1 MFRCLELKIR
11 AILGAVHPGSTFLRG
26 GLRTCAA
33 GSRIERSREEGRA
46 DLSKT
51 RSGDSASRNA
61 GQVRKAGR
69 SARPSIERSLQ
80 VLTHIAASGRPLA
93 LAEICEQLA
102 LPKSTASR
110 ICERLRRSG
119 YLVHEP
125 GGKHTV
131 IGPRLFRLGL
141 DVVRNSG
148 ANSRRHAV
156 LVELVE
162 EIGETCN
169 LTMLAGG
176 EVLYLDRVETRW
188 PLRLALEPGSRVPLH
203 CTASGKLFLSAMAP
217 GERDALLQG
226 MELTPCTPRSLTNL
240 SRLMREV
247 KRIAERG
254 YSLDNEEF
262 ITGLVAVAVPVVD
275 ESGQPVAALACHAP
289 VARLD
294 LRGAVALVPRL
305 RQAAQRIAATAKSG
319 EP

>member
-1 MFRCLELKIR
+1 M
-11 AILGAVHPGSTFLRG
+11 
-26 GLRTCAA
+26 
-33 GSRIERSREEGRA
+33 
-46 DLSKT
+46 SKT
-51 RSGDSASRNA
+51 RSGDGPSRKTE
-61 GQVRKAGR
+61 GQVRRAGR
-69 SARPSIERSLQ
+69 NARPSIERSLQ
-80 VLTHIAASGRPLA
+80 VLAHVAAAGRPLA
-93 LAEICEQLA
+93 LNELCERLG

-110 ICERLRRSG
+110 ICERLRRGG

-125 GGKHTV
+125 GGKQTV

-148 ANSRRHAV
+148 ASSRRHAV
-156 LVELVE
+156 LFELVE

-203 CTASGKLFLSAMAP
+203 CTASGKLFLSAMTSD
-217 GERDALLQG
+217 ERETVLEG
-226 MELTPCTPRSLTNL
+226 MELTACTPRSLTTL
-240 SRLMREV
+240 PRLMREV

-275 ESGQPVAALACHAP
+275 KRGQTVAALACHAP

-294 LRGAVALVPRL
+294 LRGAVALVSRL
-305 RQAAQRIAATAKSG
+305 RQAAARIAATAGNG